1 MQDKNISPIEYHKV
15 LQDAQRYHNQRA
27 DIRNQTKFKLRHMTK
42 EQREVLLKQGRKGG
56 KNFLREISNA
66 SGIRGFNSI

>member
-15 LQDAQRYHNQRA
+15 LQDAQRHHNQRA
-27 DIRNQTKFKLRHMTK
+27 DTRNQTKFKLIHMTK

-56 KNFLREISNA
+56 KNFLREISNT
-66 SGIRGFNSI
+66 SGIQGFNSI